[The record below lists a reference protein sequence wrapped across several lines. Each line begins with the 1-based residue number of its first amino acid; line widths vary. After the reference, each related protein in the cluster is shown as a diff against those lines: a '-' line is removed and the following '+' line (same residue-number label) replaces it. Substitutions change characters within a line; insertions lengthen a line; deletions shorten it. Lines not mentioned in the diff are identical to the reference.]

1 MQKRKLRRLDFQVR
15 ADDVHIV
22 EVEYQYED
30 PIEGLSQRTIFRSIK
45 TIEPM
50 NKFAS
55 RTSKELTAG
64 FAKTK
69 QTTMDSKQRK
79 KRKEDTIRYTG
90 K

>member
-45 TIEPM
+45 TTGSM
-50 NKFAS
+50 DKFAS
-55 RTSKELTAG
+55 RIPEELSTA
-64 FAKTK
+64 FAKMK
-69 QTTMDSKQRK
+69 QTTMNSKEAER
-79 KRKEDTIRYTG
+79 G
-90 K
+90 KSLDISKMIL